1 MNITVFSEIMTKLA
15 IYSIDIQNA
24 LNQDLR
30 SAIKT
35 KTHIRVL
42 F

>member
-1 MNITVFSEIMTKLA
+1 MTITVFSEILTKLA
-15 IYSIDIQNA
+15 IYSINIQNA

-35 KTHIRVL
+35 KKHI
-42 F
+42 